1 MKLFVSVIDEAVA
14 MRRAL
19 LLLVAAL
26 MAAASFAEKLP
37 KGVVKANRAVA
48 SVVAYKGGVLKGT
61 GTGVFIGGGDLLSAR
76 SLFAGADSAVVID
89 YKGVARSVHGIVG
102 VNDIFDCARVRLKAD
117 KKIVPLAL
125 SASPV
130 VAGETLYIVSYGSG
144 KGGFV
149 QPAVVE
155 RVDSAFSNAYYTLGI
170 EMEERFLAL
179 PVVNVAGELVAVM
192 QPAAGGE
199 EKSYAVG
206 ASLVSVLDVT
216 VATYGRG
223 CFPSMGIRTVLP
235 AGKEDALSCLYMLT
249 MLGDSASCGNVV
261 NDFVEAFPKSYEGWL
276 AKAEF
281 EALVCRNIEG
291 ANECWKR
298 AFKLVDNPAEVH
310 FGKAKAMNVLVL
322 AGDSALHP
330 MLSAAAAVAEVDRAI
345 AADNQPLYRSGKAD
359 MLFAQGNFAAAAE
372 CYMSLVATNMRGA
385 DLFAKVS
392 QCYGGLGD
400 YARSVEMLDSAVNC
414 FGVDDAK
421 DVAPYVLTRALMK
434 EKQGSYRAAVLD
446 YNRYEE
452 LAGGGLGDNFY
463 YLRSQAEY
471 NAKMFQQAL
480 SDLDTAISLSPLTIT
495 YYIEKALLCYRVK
508 LSDEGIR
515 TMLDALSFAP
525 DAPDVFYLLGRLNV
539 QKGDNA
545 AARGYLERAVEL
557 GHPDAA
563 SALSQIKE

>member
-1 MKLFVSVIDEAVA
+1 MRLFASVIDEVAA

-26 MAAASFAEKLP
+26 IAAGSFAEKLP
-37 KGVVKANRAVA
+37 KEVTKANRAVA
-48 SVVAYKGGVLKGT
+48 SVVAYRNGVLKGT
-61 GTGVFIGGGDLLSAR
+61 GTGVFVGGGDILSER
-76 SLFAGADSAVVID
+76 SLFVGADSAVVVD
-89 YKGVARSVHGIVG
+89 YKGVARTVDGIVG
-102 VNDIFDCARVRLKAD
+102 VNDVFDCARVRVKAD
-117 KKIVPLAL
+117 KKIVPLVQSAL
-125 SASPV
+125 PV
-130 VAGETLYIVSYGSG
+130 AAGETLYMVSYGNG

-155 RVDSAFSNAYYTLGI
+155 RVDSAFSNAYYTLDI

-199 EKSYAVG
+199 KKSYAVG
-206 ASLVSVLDVT
+206 VSLVSMLDVS

-235 AGKEDALSCLYMLT
+235 TKREDALSCLYMIT
-249 MLGDSASCGNVV
+249 MLGDSVSCGNVV
-261 NDFVEAFPKSYEGWL
+261 NEFVKAFPKSYEGYL

-281 EALVCRNIEG
+281 EALVCRDIEA
-291 ANECWKR
+291 ANECWNR
-298 AFKLVDNPAEVH
+298 AFKLVENPAEVH

-330 MLSAAAAVAEVDRAI
+330 MLSAAAAVAEVDKAI

-359 MLFAQGNFAAAAE
+359 MLFAQRDFAAAAE
-372 CYMSLVATNMRGA
+372 CYMSLVETNMRGA
-385 DLFAKVS
+385 DLYAKVS
-392 QCYGGLGD
+392 QCYSHLQE

-421 DVAPYVLTRALMK
+421 EAAPYILTRALMK
-434 EKQGSYRAAVLD
+434 VKLGSYRAAVLD

-452 LAGGGLGDNFY
+452 IAEGGLGDNFY
-463 YLRSQAEY
+463 YLRSQAELE
-471 NAKMFQQAL
+471 AKMFQQAL
-480 SDLDTAISLSPLTIT
+480 SDIDTAISLSPFTLA
-495 YYIEKALLCYRVK
+495 YYIEKAVLCYRVK
-508 LSDEGIR
+508 LADEGIR

-525 DAPDVFYLLGRLNV
+525 QAPDVHYLLGRLNV

-545 AARGYLERAVEL
+545 AARGYLEKAVEL
-557 GHPDAA
+557 GHPDAV